1 VTDKRG
7 VAPDRQ
13 YAIDQL
19 LRIMERL
26 RDPEFGCPWDR
37 KQDFRSIAPYTL
49 EECYELVDAIEQDN
63 LPHLADELGDVL
75 FQVVFYSQLGREI
88 EAFDFNSVVDGIARK
103 LLRRHPHV
111 FADGEIEG
119 YVAREIS
126 TDEVKAA
133 WEAIKGEERASRA
146 GAATRILDDIPRALP
161 ALPRAQKLQK
171 RASNVGFDW
180 QSVDGVMDKLDEEL
194 TEFKQAL
201 SDGAGDNIREELGD
215 LMFSLVNVAR
225 HLGLDAESV
234 LRQANSK
241 FEKRFN
247 TMEDSAAR
255 SGLSLDQE
263 SIEQLE
269 ARWAHAKTAD

>member
-1 VTDKRG
+1 VTDVRG

-13 YAIDQL
+13 YTVDEL

-49 EECYELVDAIEQDN
+49 EECYELADAIEQDN
-63 LPHLADELGDVL
+63 LPHIADELGDVL

-88 EAFDFNSVVDGIARK
+88 QAFDFDSVVDGIARK

-111 FADGEIEG
+111 FADGDIEG
-119 YVAREIS
+119 YVAGEIS
-126 TDEVKAA
+126 TDEVKAN
-133 WEAIKGEERASRA
+133 WEAIKREERAGRA
-146 GAATRILDDIPRALP
+146 DTVTRILDDIPRALP

-180 QSVDGVMDKLDEEL
+180 QSVDGVMEKLDEEL
-194 TEFKQAL
+194 AEFRQAL
-201 SDGAGDNIREELGD
+201 NVGAGDNIREELGD
-215 LMFSLVNVAR
+215 VMFSLVNVAR

-234 LRQANSK
+234 LRQANDK
-241 FEKRFN
+241 FETRFSK
-247 TMEDSAAR
+247 MEDAASQ
-255 SGLSLDQE
+255 SGVSLDEE
-263 SIEQLE
+263 SGEQLE
-269 ARWAHAKTAD
+269 SRWVQAKTAD